1 MQLIRL
7 AIIFFVTFAT
17 FTGFAN
23 EENLADAEDNFNQGQ
38 IFYKNGEFEA
48 AVEEFS
54 KAISQSPKDSR
65 YHHWL
70 AKTYG
75 EMAETSG
82 WLKAIRLA
90 GKSKNSLKRA
100 IELDPENIRALTDL
114 MRYYQEAPM
123 FLGGSNKKAKE
134 ISIQLEELENKSTH
148 SFDNYHVI
156 TGERN
161 S

>member
-23 EENLADAEDNFNQGQ
+23 EENLSDAENNYDQGQ
-38 IFYKNGEFEA
+38 VFYEDGKFNA
-48 AVEEFS
+48 AAEKFS
-54 KAISQSPKDSR
+54 KAITQSPDDSR

-75 EMAETSG
+75 ELAETSG

-90 GKSKNSLKRA
+90 GKSKDSLKRA
-100 IELDPENIRALTDL
+100 VELDPENIRALTDL
-114 MRYYQEAPM
+114 MKYYQEAPM

-134 ISIQLEELENKSTH
+134 ISIRLEELEKKNTH
-148 SFDNYHVI
+148 SFDNHHVI
-156 TGERN
+156 TVERN